1 MFQLELAALEPAGQ
15 FFTDG
20 LFNDARPGKA
30 DECPRFGER
39 NITQT
44 GKAGR
49 DAACG
54 GVGQH
59 ADVQPAAAVEP
70 FQRGA
75 GFGHLHQAENALLHP
90 CAATGRKNDE
100 RQVLV
105 GSVLNRTCDFFTN
118 SGAHAAHKK
127 TAVQHSDHRL
137 HAADPADC
145 CNGGFF
151 QAGLDRSSGQLFLI
165 IGKMQH
171 IVGRNVRVQLFKSSV
186 VQNRAEPI
194 IGTDCQM
201 HPAVGADILALDPTC
216 RVARR
221 PHFLH
226 STIAAAPSWAQPC
239 RHRGGLSSEAALLRA
254 GREQLFNGTHPA
266 IPFRLP
272 AQPDS

>member
-1 MFQLELAALEPAGQ
+1 MFQLELAALEPIGQ

-49 DAACG
+49 DPACG

-105 GSVLNRTCDFFTN
+105 GSVLNRTCDF
-118 SGAHAAHKK
+118 SP
-127 TAVQHSDHRL
+127 TAVLMLPIKKRL
-137 HAADPADC
+137 SSTATTACTPPILPIAVTAAS
-145 CNGGFF
+145 F
-151 QAGLDRSSGQLFLI
+151 
-165 IGKMQH
+165 
-171 IVGRNVRVQLFKSSV
+171 
-186 VQNRAEPI
+186 
-194 IGTDCQM
+194 
-201 HPAVGADILALDPTC
+201 
-216 RVARR
+216 R
-221 PHFLH
+221 PVL
-226 STIAAAPSWAQPC
+226 TEAAANFS
-239 RHRGGLSSEAALLRA
+239 
-254 GREQLFNGTHPA
+254 
-266 IPFRLP
+266 
-272 AQPDS
+272 